1 MLKPTTA
8 KTAAEYM
15 DLIEEPRRSEIKELD
30 SLIKNTVPELKPFF
44 MSGMLAYGP
53 YHYRYESGREGDWA
67 TVALASQ
74 KNYISLYI
82 CSTDGKEYL
91 AEKYKARLP
100 KASIGKSCVRF
111 KHLSDVDMSVIRELI
126 TKGAKFK
133 GIDNA

>member
-74 KNYISLYI
+74 KNYISLYVCAI
-82 CSTDGKEYL
+82 KNGKYI
-91 AEKYKARLP
+91 AEGFHTQLP
-100 KASIGKSCVRF
+100 KANIGKSCVRF
-111 KHLSDVDMSVIRELI
+111 KRLTDVNIDVIKEMLRLA
-126 TKGAKFK
+126 AKNPMFK
-133 GIDNA
+133 VS